1 MLGVIPCAG
10 AGTRL
15 RMGTKGLIK
24 IKGKYLITYPL
35 INMFELGIRKVI
47 IIQNEKDIENVLGN
61 NWNGMQLEYVTQ
73 DEKKGSADAIL
84 LTEKLINED
93 MLIILGDIIFTGNL
107 WDMKMAFKKTNLL
120 VGMQEVKDKE
130 EIKKNFGIDPSGR
143 FIEKPKNVSNLKPL
157 IGLGIYMATPEL
169 FDAIRMSPIGGEL
182 TDALNYVKKTDYHI
196 LEGFYMNVNTPEDY
210 KKVK

>member
-10 AGTRL
+10 KGTRL
-15 RMGTKGLIK
+15 RMGIKGLIK

-35 INMFELGIRKVI
+35 LNMFELGIRKVI
-47 IIQNEKDIENVLGN
+47 IIQNEHDIENVLGN

-73 DEKKGSADAIL
+73 NEKKGSADAIL
-84 LTEKLINED
+84 LVEKLINED

-120 VGMQEVKDKE
+120 VGMQEVKNKE

-169 FDAIRMSPIGGEL
+169 FDAIRMSPIEGEL